1 MKKVKKR
8 TTNFM
13 PPVKMYWDEL
23 EEIYESMKKDRSA
36 TIESEGYEYDDLNE
50 LKSNTSKIF
59 INKIKISARGK
70 AFSNEISIS
79 ITPSFVIIHQEEST
93 ETAARIKEILKKNS
107 PWYMYSNFT
116 LRACEQFLVG
126 IMLGLALNL
135 LVQYTNNTY

>member
-59 INKIKISARGK
+59 INKIKI
-70 AFSNEISIS
+70 
-79 ITPSFVIIHQEEST
+79 Q
-93 ETAARIKEILKKNS
+93 
-107 PWYMYSNFT
+107 
-116 LRACEQFLVG
+116 
-126 IMLGLALNL
+126 
-135 LVQYTNNTY
+135 